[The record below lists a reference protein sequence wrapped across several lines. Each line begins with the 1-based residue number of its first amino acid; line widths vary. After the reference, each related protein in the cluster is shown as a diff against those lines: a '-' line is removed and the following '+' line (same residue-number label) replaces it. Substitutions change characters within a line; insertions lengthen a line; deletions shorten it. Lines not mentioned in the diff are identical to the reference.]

1 MIQGQIDRKPGR
13 YWIIEINA
21 APGIDNY
28 AAGGMEQERI
38 VEKLYLKVLEAIKK
52 L

>member
-1 MIQGQIDRKPGR
+1 MVQGQIDERPGR

-28 AAGGMEQERI
+28 AAGGTEQERI
-38 VEKLYLKVLEAIKK
+38 VERLYLKVLEAIKR